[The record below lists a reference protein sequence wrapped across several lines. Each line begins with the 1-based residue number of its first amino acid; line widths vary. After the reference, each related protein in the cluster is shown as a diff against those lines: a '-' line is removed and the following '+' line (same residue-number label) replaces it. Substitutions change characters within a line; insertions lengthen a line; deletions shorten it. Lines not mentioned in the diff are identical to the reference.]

1 MFKAKRVTVTSAL
14 PYVNGVKH
22 LGNIVGSILPA
33 DVFHRF
39 LDIMGIDNIYICG
52 TDEHG
57 TAVELAAAEERLSP
71 EEYSRKY
78 HEVQKKIYEQWHF
91 DFTFFGR
98 TSSEN
103 NSRITQELFLSAYEN
118 GYILAQDLVIPY
130 CPADKRFLPDRYVTG
145 ICPDCGYDRAR
156 GDQCER
162 CVKVLDPADLKE
174 PKCSLCGSAAIEFR
188 KEKHLFLNLPMLQ
201 GRLGE
206 WIRKQE
212 QWPENTRSLALGWLK
227 EGLKPRCIT
236 RNLTW
241 GIKVPLTGF
250 EHLVFYVWYDA
261 PIGYIS
267 MTKDANEAG
276 AIKESWKHY
285 WKDSR
290 IYHFLGKDNIP
301 FHTVIWPSIILAGRD
316 SEQRDTNYLLP
327 YYVAGY
333 EYLNWEG
340 KKFSTSQGIGLFSDE
355 VLDLFPADY
364 WRFYLLSILPESKDS
379 NFDWDDFRARI
390 NNELIANYGNLFYR
404 VTYFIEKYF
413 DGRIPQ
419 AGTGEEEDAL
429 FARLA
434 RTKEEVGKLIE
445 EVRLREALQSIL
457 ALASATNKYFQDK
470 KPWAVIETDKDNA
483 GTALFAAVNVL
494 RALSVLLYPYIP
506 ESSERAL
513 KALNSGNK
521 KFSEIGK
528 LQLTPGEPVRAVI
541 LFKKIEKEDIEKA
554 KKHRSKYSKTEK
566 KEAKEEGK
574 ETINLV
580 DDMLPIEEF
589 RKVNLRAGTIKSVRE
604 HPNADKLY
612 VLDVDLG
619 EEQRQLVA
627 GLRQVYEKEE
637 LAGKQII
644 IVTNLEQKEVRG
656 VLSQG
661 MLLAAEDGTIIEPAK
676 QVRNGSRIV

>member
-276 AIKESWKHY
+276 AINESWKHY